1 MAIVTFAP
9 SGITAGT
16 ISEISPVTVTTPI
29 IAQIG
34 SPFTPPVVN
43 PVPSTQPGVS
53 PPAPVL
59 PPIVVNPT
67 VTLAPPTFRWPPN
80 QGPVSNIIVEGPTQ
94 RGENNFPWNGIA
106 LTRQLPPESNPYR
119 MLPENYIMEQWGE
132 NLPPQYRTE
141 FYNLERPLDLLR
153 YKSDR
158 YWNVLRYQ
166 GGYALNQGEVD
177 IIPFASLTYLGSKGP
192 RKWEI
197 RQGSIIT
204 AFEEAHRNQMGA
216 TRNYPLGSN
225 FLAVFTKEVIRLEAN
240 YNVFSASAPTLGGA
254 AAPTTAT
261 NFGDRARREL
271 GRGRFRGTGGGG
283 GIGGGG
289 YP

>member
-67 VTLAPPTFRWPPN
+67 VALAPPTFKWPPN

-132 NLPPQYRTE
+132 HLPPQYRTE

-158 YWNVLRYQ
+158 YWNVLSYA
-166 GGYALNQGEVD
+166 GGYSLPQNEIN
-177 IIPFASLTYLGSKGP
+177 IIPFASLTYITVNNRLD
-192 RKWEI
+192 KWET
-197 RQGSIIT
+197 RPGSIIN
-204 AFEEAHRNQMGA
+204 AFEPVLRRQMGA
-216 TRNYPLGSN
+216 TN
-225 FLAVFTKEVIRLEAN
+225 FLNIFMKEVIRLQAN

-254 AAPTTAT
+254 AAPTTST
-261 NFGDRARREL
+261 NFGDRL
-271 GRGRFRGTGGGG
+271 GTQLDPGEVGGDGFGG

>member
-9 SGITAGT
+9 AGIIT
-16 ISEISPVTVTTPI
+16 SEISEVAVTTPI
-29 IAQIG
+29 TAQVVT
-34 SPFTPPVVN
+34 PFTPPVVN

-53 PPAPVL
+53 LPAPGPL
-59 PPIVVNPT
+59 EGPS
-67 VTLAPPTFRWPPN
+67 FQWPPN

-94 RGENNFPWNGIA
+94 RGENNFPWSGIA

-132 NLPPQYRTE
+132 YLPPQYRTE

-158 YWNVLRYQ
+158 YWNVLSYQ

-177 IIPFASLTYLGSKGP
+177 IIPFASLTYVSVNN
-192 RKWEI
+192 RSDKWEI
-197 RQGSIIT
+197 RAGSIVT
-204 AFEEAHRNQMGA
+204 AFEPVLRIQMGA
-216 TRNYPLGSN
+216 TN
-225 FLAVFTKEVIRLEAN
+225 FLGIFTKEVIRLEAN
-240 YNVFSASAPTLGGA
+240 YNVFSASAPTSPPPPQTWEDA
-254 AAPTTAT
+254 RRPTTAT
-261 NFGDRARREL
+261 NFGERTRREL
-271 GRGRFRGTGGGG
+271 GRGRFRGDLGGGFTGG

-289 YP
+289 YS